1 MTETMSAPV
10 LVLADHAAGQARLTP
25 AAGQLLTL
33 ARSLTSGGVDAL
45 VLTDA
50 IDMEAL
56 GARGADRVL
65 SAPLGAAARASVA
78 AADAV
83 VAALEAGSYGLVLL
97 PSDYRGR
104 EIAGAVAATTDAG
117 VVSGASS
124 VSYDGGVLEIAKTAL
139 AGSWSMRIVVEGQT
153 PVVGVASGAVDE
165 ARAASPTTPAVES
178 LEVVLSPRAQ
188 AVAVL
193 ASTPEDT
200 GGVSLADASTVVVG
214 GRGVDGD
221 FTMVEELADA
231 LGGAVGATRVA
242 CDEGWAPRGEQI
254 GQTGLSVSP
263 NLYVGLGVSG
273 AVHHTVGMQSSA
285 HIVAVCDDPD
295 APIFELADF
304 GVVGDVAEVV
314 PQALDEIR
322 KARAAE

>member
-1 MTETMSAPV
+1 MSAPV

-25 AAGQLLTL
+25 AVGQLLTL

-56 GARGADRVL
+56 GALGADRVL

-221 FTMVEELADA
+221 FTMVKELADA

>member
-1 MTETMSAPV
+1 MSAPV

-56 GARGADRVL
+56 GALGADRVL

-153 PVVGVASGAVDE
+153 PVGVASGAVDE
-165 ARAASPTTPAVES
+165 AMAASPTTPAVEA
-178 LEVVLSPRAQ
+178 LDVVLSPRAQ

-200 GGVSLADASTVVVG
+200 GGVALADASTVVVG

-221 FTMVEELADA
+221 FTMVKELADA

-322 KARAAE
+322 KVRAAE